1 MRGKKKK
8 QKYKGQNVQLPPNWV
23 TVRRQYHLRVGDN
36 RDRVADV
43 LNYLINNAPDSGK
56 LPAYDQILSYGCW
69 CQLFS
74 SLWTHHSAKK
84 GTPVDHLDAA
94 CRSWSK
100 CHECIRMDYS
110 ECDPLTDDYGKL
122 AYNTHLDYISCQFA
136 ANEGTCGRSACEC
149 DVRLANSLY
158 EFSYDFQQ
166 ENTEMNYFDP
176 AQQCKSSGLADGQA
190 MMVDQCCGTS
200 PNRFPYFSDNGKRAC
215 CNGKTYDAENLVC
228 CSHGPAVT
236 C

>member
-1 MRGKKKK
+1 
-8 QKYKGQNVQLPPNWV
+8 
-23 TVRRQYHLRVGDN
+23 
-36 RDRVADV
+36 
-43 LNYLINNAPDSGK
+43 
-56 LPAYDQILSYGCW
+56 
-69 CQLFS
+69 
-74 SLWTHHSAKK
+74 
-84 GTPVDHLDAA
+84 
-94 CRSWSK
+94 
-100 CHECIRMDYS
+100 MDYS

-200 PNRFPYFSDNGKRAC
+200 PNRNMFYIIRILQRQQVELNIEHGTDFHISATTEREHVATGKLTMPKIWFVAPTDQPSLA
-215 CNGKTYDAENLVC
+215 N
-228 CSHGPAVT
+228 PVT
-236 C
+236 NPLISGYINFRFEMN